1 MLRVAPCVRF
11 VDVYG
16 DVGVLLMSAGHDGPL
31 WFSSFPNH
39 LFCLAGISSPFFLLF
54 IFYFKTLIMVHLNV
68 VGVLYMFRPPKEPL
82 FREAVTSQ

>member
-1 MLRVAPCVRF
+1 MCVRF

-39 LFCLAGISSPFFLLF
+39 LFFFLLF
-54 IFYFKTLIMVHLNV
+54 FFFNFKTLIMVHLNV